1 MLSPSQARCLLAV
14 YSLNEVYG
22 RASSKDVCKLLGLS
36 KPSVHNALAALENK
50 DLIAKKPYG
59 AAILTEQGE
68 SLANELEARRAHLT
82 LFFSKTFGL
91 SMDQSDLA
99 ALLLLTGLNE
109 ESLQKMGCM
118 SSAAPAPEDQDNE

>member
-14 YSLNEVYG
+14 HSLNEVYG

-36 KPSVHNALAALENK
+36 KPSVHNALEALENK
-50 DLIAKKPYG
+50 GLIAKKPYG

-68 SLANELEARRAHLT
+68 SLARELEARRAHLT
-82 LFFSKTFGL
+82 LFFSKTVGL